1 MPNKTEKNSG
11 TLYDYLF
18 WRGDITF
25 EEMPPNEV
33 DALLFSML
41 GYIDFES
48 AVPQGFLGEKTPV
61 LLTATKKY
69 LRAQEGKKAKSI
81 GLIIPKEVNTL
92 LVKAAKTS
100 RFGLTRPFC
109 YVNRVSDEEE
119 SQFCAVS
126 YLFPNGDVF
135 ICYRGTDDT
144 LVGWKE
150 SLKMSFMH
158 PIPAQI
164 EAEHYLEQIADMT
177 QGRIYLSGHSKGGNL
192 AIYASVKTREDIKA
206 RISGVYNY
214 DGPGF
219 NSEFVSSEEYQM
231 MSEKI
236 KTIVPQSSIIGMLLE
251 HTEPRVVVKSTLT
264 GLYQHNGLSWCVV
277 GGKLVHLEDT
287 DEESQ
292 NIDRSLKE
300 WLYSQT
306 PEERAIFLDS
316 FFEALGSTNAKTLTD
331 LNADKLKLVRA
342 WGSMSPD
349 ARAHL
354 MSCFNTLIG
363 KKPKQIK
370 EAEQKAEET
379 EEKPTETEQEQNEQ

>member
-1 MPNKTEKNSG
+1 MPNKTEKSSG

-25 EEMPPNEV
+25 DEMPPNEV
-33 DALLFSML
+33 DALIFAML
-41 GYIDFES
+41 GYIDFEN
-48 AVPQGFLGEKTPV
+48 AVPPDFQGEKTPV

-69 LRAQEGKKAKSI
+69 LRAQDSKTAKSI

-92 LVKAAKTS
+92 LVKAAKTA
-100 RFGLTRPFC
+100 RFGLTKPFC
-109 YVNRVSDEEE
+109 YINRVSDEEE

-135 ICYRGTDDT
+135 VCYRGTDDT

-164 EAEHYLEQIADMT
+164 EAERYLETVADIT
-177 QGRIYLSGHSKGGNL
+177 NGKIYLGGHSKGGNL
-192 AIYASVKTREDIKA
+192 AIYASVKTRDDIKE
-206 RISGVYNY
+206 RIVGVYNY

-219 NSEFVSSEEYQM
+219 NAEFVASEEYQEM
-231 MSEKI
+231 GEKI
-236 KTIVPQSSIIGMLLE
+236 MTIVPQSSVIGMLLE

-264 GLYQHNGLSWCVV
+264 GPYQHNGLSWCVT

-306 PEERAIFLDS
+306 PEERALFLDS

-331 LNADKLKLVRA
+331 LNTDKLKLLRA
-342 WGSMSPD
+342 WGSMSPE
-349 ARAHL
+349 ARTYL
-354 MSCFNTLIG
+354 MGCFNTLMG
-363 KKPKQIK
+363 KKPKPAK
-370 EAEQKAEET
+370 EAELKSADLEINSN
-379 EEKPTETEQEQNEQ
+379 ETEQQQI